1 MSGFSELAAGSVTL
15 RLSGVRPERLLNLFA
30 RSGVELYSCLSLPDG
45 SLRVRLRRRDLAR
58 AREIACGAACDCVF
72 EASAGSALLYG
83 IARRRWVFAALLF
96 VWLTLTAALSLFV
109 WEIEVSGNST
119 VTDAQI
125 LSVLAENGVGIGS
138 FGPLIERERTRSLA
152 LEKLPQLVWLTVNV
166 RGSRMEVI
174 VRERLKAPEIRDKR
188 GNADIVAARAGLIE
202 EMKVYEGA
210 ATVKAGDT
218 VEAGELL
225 ISGELVSLSGK
236 KRSVH
241 ALGEVKARVWYSFS
255 GAAPLSYVEKI
266 PTGEESGKKVL
277 FIGPFR
283 INLYNNSGISECS
296 CDKIIDKKNVALPGG
311 VKLPIGIASTKLR
324 AYEGVTARLDPK
336 EAEAMVK
343 AALDERL
350 AELEGEVLYKEYET
364 RLSGGFAVV
373 TLRAE
378 LVQSIGVER
387 ELAGSGAVR
396 HLLPLG

>member
-83 IARRRWVFAALLF
+83 LARRRWFFAALLF
-96 VWLTLTAALSLFV
+96 VWLALTAALSLFV
-109 WEIEVSGNST
+109 WEIEVSGNSA
-119 VTDAQI
+119 VTDARI

-174 VRERLKAPEIRDKR
+174 VRERLKAPEISDKR
-188 GNADIVAARAGLIE
+188 GNADIVASRAGLIE
-202 EMKVYEGA
+202 EVKVYEGA
-210 ATVKAGDT
+210 AKVKPGDT
-218 VEAGELL
+218 VEAGDQL

-236 KRSVH
+236 KRAVR
-241 ALGEVKARVWYSFS
+241 ALGEVTARTWYTISE
-255 GAAPLSYVEKI
+255 AMELSYVEKI
-266 PTGEESGKKVL
+266 PTGESSSKKVL

-283 INLYNNSGISECS
+283 INLYNNSGIPEPS
-296 CDKIIDKKNVALPGG
+296 CDKITYKKNVGLPGAFALP
-311 VKLPIGIASTKLR
+311 LGIVTTRRSC
-324 AYEGVTARLDPK
+324 YEGVAARMSPE
-336 EAEAMVK
+336 EAEATLK
-343 AALDERL
+343 ARLDERL
-350 AELEGEVLYKEYET
+350 AKLEGEVLYKEYET
-364 RLSGGFAVV
+364 QLRGGLAVV
-373 TLRAE
+373 TVRAE
-378 LVQSIGVER
+378 LVQNIGVER
-387 ELAGSGAVR
+387 QR
-396 HLLPLG
+396 DQ